1 VPNTRHLPAG
11 FRSLGEA
18 LHTTTPVRFGAFEVD
33 PRTGEL
39 RKDGVRLKL
48 TGQPFQVLAILLER
62 PGDVVSREELQKRI
76 WLDTFVDFDHNLNT
90 AINKIREVLGDS
102 ADNPRFVET
111 LPRRGYRFIGEIESP
126 AQPVVHVEPNRRS
139 ESHQSR
145 RRIAVGVL
153 AIAVLATGALVVSR
167 WPKRGSPQKPEVLTP
182 LQFTAFLG
190 QETAPAISPE
200 GSRIAFAWNNDPG
213 TGEKGFDLYVKA
225 IGSETLLRLT
235 HQPSDWISSA
245 WSPDGTQVAFHR
257 LAGADTGV
265 YVVPALG
272 GAGRKLVSTRIR
284 TVALSSI
291 SWSPN
296 GKWIAYSDFLAG
308 KDDLEHIRNVL
319 LSTDTLER
327 KWLPSPPNCVNIG
340 TPTFSHSGEYLA
352 FWCLRS
358 MNEFGLY
365 SMQFPSGQS
374 RMISML
380 HGFPSGLT
388 WSADDRRL
396 IYADANAHDGLDEVT
411 VASGS
416 VKRIE
421 IVGGPLLP
429 NVSSQG
435 DRLAFNSF
443 STIIGIWRRDLTH
456 PESLPAEIVPATR
469 SQYDAQYSPDG
480 KQIAFASER
489 SGVQGVWVSS
499 ADGSNLVQ
507 ISNPHDP
514 SGSPHWSPDGKR
526 IAFDSKPLD
535 HWEIFLADVSEG
547 IPRKLNTNVSDVARP
562 HWSRDGKWIYFMSNE
577 PGRMGAYRC
586 PAEGGDAVELS
597 KDTVGVEP
605 QESFDGRM
613 VYFASGFR
621 KPVLKEVAQR
631 TFPGPASEIDG
642 LPRLLSET
650 NWTPT
655 AAGIYFVPSDSPR
668 SLRYFDFATKRIRS
682 IFTVDKDFASG
693 LSVSPDG
700 RSILYSQ
707 DGGLN
712 SDIMLIDHFH

>member
-1 VPNTRHLPAG
+1 M
-11 FRSLGEA
+11 
-18 LHTTTPVRFGAFEVD
+18 
-33 PRTGEL
+33 
-39 RKDGVRLKL
+39 
-48 TGQPFQVLAILLER
+48 
-62 PGDVVSREELQKRI
+62 
-76 WLDTFVDFDHNLNT
+76 
-90 AINKIREVLGDS
+90 
-102 ADNPRFVET
+102 
-111 LPRRGYRFIGEIESP
+111 
-126 AQPVVHVEPNRRS
+126 
-139 ESHQSR
+139 
-145 RRIAVGVL
+145 
-153 AIAVLATGALVVSR
+153 
-167 WPKRGSPQKPEVLTP
+167 
-182 LQFTAFLG
+182 
-190 QETAPAISPE
+190 
-200 GSRIAFAWNNDPG
+200 
-213 TGEKGFDLYVKA
+213 
-225 IGSETLLRLT
+225 
-235 HQPSDWISSA
+235 
-245 WSPDGTQVAFHR
+245 
-257 LAGADTGV
+257 
-265 YVVPALG
+265 
-272 GAGRKLVSTRIR
+272 
-284 TVALSSI
+284 
-291 SWSPN
+291 
-296 GKWIAYSDFLAG
+296 
-308 KDDLEHIRNVL
+308 
-319 LSTDTLER
+319 
-327 KWLPSPPNCVNIG
+327 NIG

-365 SMQFPSGQS
+365 SMQFSSGQS
-374 RMISML
+374 RMISIL

-396 IYADANAHDGLDEVT
+396 IYADANAHGGLDEVT

-421 IVGGPLLP
+421 IAGGPLLP

-443 STIIGIWRRDLTH
+443 FTIIGIWRRDLTH
-456 PESLPAEIVPATR
+456 PESPPVEIVPATR

-489 SGVQGVWVSS
+489 SGAQSVWVSS

-526 IAFDSKPLD
+526 IAFDSKFLD
-535 HWEIFLADVSEG
+535 HWEIYLADVSEG
-547 IPRKLNTNVSDVARP
+547 IPRKLNTNMSDVARP

-605 QESFDGRM
+605 QESFDGGM

-631 TFPGPASEIDG
+631 TLPGPASEVDG

-655 AAGIYFVPSDSPR
+655 AAGIYFVPADSPR

-682 IFTVDKDFASG
+682 IFEVDKDFASG

-707 DGGLN
+707 DGDLN
-712 SDIMLIDHFH
+712 SDIMLVDHFH